1 MALRLAARSVLP
13 AVRRPVSRAFAS
25 DVEKYGHIPTDVE
38 QQAGRFAEL
47 PAVARHLARGIE
59 RRRSPAQ
66 QIGVARTY
74 NTANACN
81 AIAKLSQTRMLSR

>member
-38 QQAGRFAEL
+38 QQAGRRKMEL
-47 PAVARHLARGIE
+47 ENEMKGEVRHPGCSVFTSLGGKATIHGRLICGGGDW
-59 RRRSPAQ
+59 
-66 QIGVARTY
+66 GVLTY
-74 NTANACN
+74 A
-81 AIAKLSQTRMLSR
+81 L